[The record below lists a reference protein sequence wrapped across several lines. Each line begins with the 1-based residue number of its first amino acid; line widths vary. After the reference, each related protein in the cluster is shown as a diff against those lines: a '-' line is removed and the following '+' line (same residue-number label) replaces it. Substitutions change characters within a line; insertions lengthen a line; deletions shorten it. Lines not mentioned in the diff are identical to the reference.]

1 VHPERVVRW
10 LVARIMTLPPRTD
23 GKGGEDGGVE
33 RGEAEGHVVGASAW
47 STLPAARVLDLLA
60 QLRSESVERVVI
72 EALELLLVVPTDKD
86 LGNSGILGG
95 LVRLVQECP
104 RLVASC
110 APAVVDKFCS
120 PGFLESAFRAHAAV
134 VAGGRQVG
142 AGCSVP
148 DARQLAVVL
157 LQRAPLL
164 QVLPSSLPA
173 YPASVPHTASASVT
187 TVSTMR

>member
-86 LGNSGILGG
+86 
-95 LVRLVQECP
+95 
-104 RLVASC
+104 
-110 APAVVDKFCS
+110 
-120 PGFLESAFRAHAAV
+120 
-134 VAGGRQVG
+134 
-142 AGCSVP
+142 
-148 DARQLAVVL
+148 
-157 LQRAPLL
+157 
-164 QVLPSSLPA
+164 
-173 YPASVPHTASASVT
+173 
-187 TVSTMR
+187 